1 MTQSSTAILRGTNLM
16 MMVWHLDLTG
26 EERVALQFVYDRP
39 GVPKLSEDIIGT
51 ASASSEFI
59 QDIHLARQ
67 LVKVEE
73 EILLFPALQG
83 ILPLP
88 IRRDDLAHALE
99 PSVRFHPRDE
109 FLQSVPAAVGR
120 DVQERSAVRIEQA
133 RNDLPEEV

>member
-1 MTQSSTAILRGTNLM
+1 M

-73 EILLFPALQG
+73 ELLLV
-83 ILPLP
+83 PLGG
-88 IRRDDLAHALE
+88 RLGQV
-99 PSVRFHPRDE
+99 VRVVDAPRLVED
-109 FLQSVPAAVGR
+109 
-120 DVQERSAVRIEQA
+120 
-133 RNDLPEEV
+133 